1 MKVIG
6 LGKQGIEE
14 GKVYEV
20 SEQVGEVLI
29 EQGLAY
35 KEGEEKPKEETP
47 KKTRKRTT
55 K

>member
-35 KEGEEKPKEETP
+35 KEGEEKQKY
-47 KKTRKRTT
+47 KRTRK
-55 K
+55 

>member
-6 LGKQGIEE
+6 LGKKDIEE

-29 EQGLAY
+29 ENGLAY
-35 KEGEEKPKEETP
+35 KEGEEKPKA
-47 KKTRKRTT
+47 KRTRK
-55 K
+55 